1 MLQNI
6 DMHSALDRDGFILL
20 RELDSHVSTLKL
32 ARQIG
37 SVLEI
42 EKLLPASGIPTV
54 QTLRPRDTIEARR
67 NQYSGNYG
75 LDRFPLH
82 TDLAHWVLPPRYFV
96 LRCVVGTADVY
107 TTIFP
112 SAQIVDLVGR
122 PALGKAVFKGRRR
135 GFGCSGL
142 VRALSSHQH
151 EEVFRWDPVFLEPL
165 SKYAHALKH
174 VMDDPVTFES
184 QTSVK
189 LAKPGD
195 TSLWTTGGRFT
206 GEALLHYV
214 NTGSDSLRAVIYQP
228 LYQEAGKMETAIHAN
243 NMQTNYSSDV
253 FQSLSQNGNLGRIPK
268 SLRQKIVRLYEAE
281 AQARSHIF
289 PVAHKISVMI
299 PEDVKKIRSEAD
311 DKA

>member
-20 RELDSHVSTLKL
+20 RELDSYVSTLEL

-54 QTLRPRDTIEARR
+54 QTLRPRDTMEARR

-82 TDLAHWVLPPRYFV
+82 TDLAHWVLPPRYFL

-112 SAQIVDLVGR
+112 SAQIVDLLGR

-195 TSLWTTGGRFT
+195 TIIVDNWRTLHGRSAVTLASTTRHIERVYLSEVFD
-206 GEALLHYV
+206 
-214 NTGSDSLRAVIYQP
+214 DS
-228 LYQEAGKMETAIHAN
+228 
-243 NMQTNYSSDV
+243 
-253 FQSLSQNGNLGRIPK
+253 
-268 SLRQKIVRLYEAE
+268 
-281 AQARSHIF
+281 
-289 PVAHKISVMI
+289 
-299 PEDVKKIRSEAD
+299 
-311 DKA
+311 